1 MFNSKI
7 YFVIVLGLFIFG
19 ACVARIP
26 APSGRPDSPFPYHQ
40 IGDTFLADFKELSGI
55 IFYPSRGTLFVVSDE
70 GDLAEVSLD
79 GALLRRV
86 HIDSKDFEGLT
97 LDPASGLLYLVTESK
112 GRILE
117 VNPETLTAGRKFKI
131 DPMFRGQ
138 PFLASGKNH
147 VEAIVFVPDA
157 SRSAGGTFLLAAANS
172 TTPQEGDSL
181 ILEVEVPLQGE
192 ENDEETATIINA
204 FSLDV
209 TDIAELI
216 YVVEQNTLK
225 AISDQANLL
234 IELTR
239 DGQVLAVYPL
249 PGNEQEG
256 VTIDSNGFLY
266 IAQDS
271 GGIIKFQP
279 GRVE

>member
-1 MFNSKI
+1 
-7 YFVIVLGLFIFG
+7 
-19 ACVARIP
+19 
-26 APSGRPDSPFPYHQ
+26 
-40 IGDTFLADFKELSGI
+40 
-55 IFYPSRGTLFVVSDE
+55 
-70 GDLAEVSLD
+70 
-79 GALLRRV
+79 
-86 HIDSKDFEGLT
+86 
-97 LDPASGLLYLVTESK
+97 
-112 GRILE
+112 
-117 VNPETLTAGRKFKI
+117 
-131 DPMFRGQ
+131 
-138 PFLASGKNH
+138 
-147 VEAIVFVPDA
+147 
-157 SRSAGGTFLLAAANS
+157 
-172 TTPQEGDSL
+172 
-181 ILEVEVPLQGE
+181 
-192 ENDEETATIINA
+192 
-204 FSLDV
+204 
-209 TDIAELI
+209 LI